1 MSSITIPENGQI
13 LACGKR
19 WRTDALFKPSV
30 RYADGSEIF
39 FCDAGEIASSRL
51 STGLGDCLRTVYG
64 GFAGDG
70 ALRFETDILA
80 LSAEDRL
87 DCTFVIL
94 EESGRTVE
102 EIRWPAPL
110 TADGEGCYAVLNTM
124 QGQLLPSDWPKA
136 VGENIPFDGQ
146 MCSSAAY
153 MPWWGEVTPEG
164 AYLAVVR
171 APWDTKYTVE
181 HPAGGPTRIFARHLP
196 SLGKMAYQRTVSF
209 YFLPAGSTYADLC
222 RRYRVIADEEGRAV
236 TLREKA
242 AGNPNVDRLIGACVM
257 TTPGKYHTEP
267 ESRYYDAEYPENN
280 DSLFPFSIWEDRVR
294 MLHDRGVDQL
304 YLHQD
309 GWGQPGY
316 DNGHPDYLPPC
327 EELGGWEGMRSL
339 ADTLRSLG
347 FLFGIHDQ
355 YRDYYVR
362 ARTYDEDNAVKE
374 ADGRIPTHALWAGG
388 KQNFLCAVLAP
399 DYVKRNFSELDAHGI
414 RPDAAYLDVFTCN
427 EADECSNPRHRMTRE
442 ECLRYRA
449 RCLHFLSAHGIIP
462 SSEEVND
469 WAMDCLVFCH
479 WSPYPREYAV
489 PVPLFNLVYHD
500 CAMIPWMMQ
509 EGAWGI
515 PEGTSGFLHCLLNGG
530 MAYMSTWAE
539 GDELEENIRQWR
551 TVRDLQKRVACEKMV
566 SHEFLNETRTRQ
578 RTVFSDGT
586 AVTVDFETG
595 EYEITEEKE
604 KT

>member
-39 FCDAGEIASSRL
+39 FCDAGEITSSRL

-222 RRYRVIADEEGRAV
+222 RRYRAIADEEGRAV

-309 GWGQPGY
+309 G
-316 DNGHPDYLPPC
+316 
-327 EELGGWEGMRSL
+327 
-339 ADTLRSLG
+339 
-347 FLFGIHDQ
+347 
-355 YRDYYVR
+355 
-362 ARTYDEDNAVKE
+362 
-374 ADGRIPTHALWAGG
+374 
-388 KQNFLCAVLAP
+388 
-399 DYVKRNFSELDAHGI
+399 
-414 RPDAAYLDVFTCN
+414 
-427 EADECSNPRHRMTRE
+427 
-442 ECLRYRA
+442 
-449 RCLHFLSAHGIIP
+449 
-462 SSEEVND
+462 
-469 WAMDCLVFCH
+469 
-479 WSPYPREYAV
+479 
-489 PVPLFNLVYHD
+489 
-500 CAMIPWMMQ
+500 
-509 EGAWGI
+509 
-515 PEGTSGFLHCLLNGG
+515 
-530 MAYMSTWAE
+530 
-539 GDELEENIRQWR
+539 
-551 TVRDLQKRVACEKMV
+551 
-566 SHEFLNETRTRQ
+566 
-578 RTVFSDGT
+578 
-586 AVTVDFETG
+586 
-595 EYEITEEKE
+595 
-604 KT
+604 